1 MKSILVENLE
11 KLQSFKKVR
20 TLEDLAHHADY
31 NLMCTILLKWQAL
44 KPDNEEVN
52 EMAKSLGRMF
62 IYIHN
67 LQSWRDNSEAS
78 WSEYR
83 KDKNTALTAD
93 KNSRLKIA
101 ELELEIKRL
110 KLLTNI

>member
-1 MKSILVENLE
+1 MNSILVDNLE

-31 NLMCTILLKWQAL
+31 NLMCEILLKWQAL

-83 KDKNTALTAD
+83 EAKNTALTAD

-101 ELELEIKRL
+101 ELELEIQRL
-110 KLLTNI
+110 KVLTNL